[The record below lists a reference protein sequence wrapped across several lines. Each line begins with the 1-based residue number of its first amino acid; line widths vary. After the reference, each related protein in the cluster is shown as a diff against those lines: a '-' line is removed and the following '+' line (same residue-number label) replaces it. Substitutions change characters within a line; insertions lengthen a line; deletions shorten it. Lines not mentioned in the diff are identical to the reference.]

1 MRGAVLALTAGLM
14 ASAAVAAV
22 PGLEPGVS
30 RELAQ
35 WRAKHYRDV
44 RYALAISV
52 TAGATK
58 LAGTTTVE
66 VTLSPTVPDLVLD
79 WRTSPGAAP
88 VVQLRVNGK
97 RVKAKLEREHLIV
110 PARLLR
116 AGRNRIRLS
125 FESPIALS
133 GSAVTRYV
141 DREDGAEYVYT
152 LFVPSEASSAFP
164 CFDQPDLKARFSL
177 ELVVPRAWT
186 AVGNAPIKA
195 TEDVSSG
202 QRRFRFAAT
211 PPISTYLFAFAAG
224 PFAEVQVPASPQS
237 TPAGRKT
244 ARARQAAKG
253 RAGSPAKEKAAET
266 RLFVRKSQ
274 LARARTEA
282 PEVLRLNRESM
293 RWFERYFN
301 SRFPF
306 PKYDLVL
313 VPEFAYGGMEHAG
326 ATFLREEAV
335 LFPSAPNET
344 DILARAQ
351 LLFHET
357 SHQWFGDLVTMR
369 WFDDLWLKEG
379 FANFMAAKAA
389 EVLLPGQA
397 VWNAFHALKTAA
409 YRTDVTEGT
418 TPIYRPLPNLSS
430 AKSAYGNIVYGKAPA
445 VLRQAEFYVGDAAFR
460 RAVRRFVKKHA
471 YAAADWSDLVAA
483 LEGASGRD
491 LKRWAQ
497 AWVKRRGMPE
507 VRLSWD
513 TDREGRPKNVAVEQ
527 RDVLGEGRAW
537 PMKLRVFALSES
549 GLPRSADALLR
560 SASTSV
566 RAIDGMPEIDFAFA
580 NFGDYGYGRF
590 LLDPMSRDA
599 VLARPEIVQGDLLR
613 ALVFG
618 SLWESVRDAELAP
631 LAYLDLV
638 VRVAPVERDPVTLAG
653 LLQRAQVAFLHY
665 ASDPQRDA
673 VAEPFEQLLAEGM
686 LHADTPGR
694 RITFLRTLTASAWSE
709 SGRSRLESLLADTLE
724 IPGVKL
730 SSRDRFRVIARLLA
744 LDDPEAKELLSAQIA
759 ADSGDD
765 GRRYAFA
772 AAAAERSAEAKHAY
786 FERFFN
792 EQGLTESWIDAAR
805 GPLNAVEHA
814 ELTQPYLDLALAALP
829 EFKRTRKIFFVNN
842 WLAAFIGGQVDAAA
856 LEQVQSFAGQ
866 PELDSDLKLQLLEA
880 MDGLARTVKI
890 RARFA
895 RLLP

>member
-14 ASAAVAAV
+14 ANAALAV

-35 WRAKHYRDV
+35 WRAKYYRDV

-58 LAGTTTVE
+58 LAGTATVE
-66 VTLSPTVPDLVLD
+66 VTLPRTVPDLVLD
-79 WRTSPGAAP
+79 WRPSPGAAR
-88 VVQLRVNGK
+88 VGQLRVNGK
-97 RVKAKLEREHLIV
+97 PAKAKLEQEHLIV
-110 PARLLR
+110 PARLLH
-116 AGRNRIRLS
+116 AGRNRVTLS

-133 GSAVTRYV
+133 GSGVTRYV
-141 DREDGAEYVYT
+141 DREDGSEYVYT
-152 LFVPSEASSAFP
+152 LFVPSDASSAFP

-177 ELVVPRAWT
+177 QLILPRAWT
-186 AVGNAPIKA
+186 AVGNAPIAA
-195 TEDVSSG
+195 TKDLPNSL
-202 QRRFRFAAT
+202 RRFRFAAT
-211 PPISTYLFAFAAG
+211 RPISTYLFAFAAG
-224 PFAEVQVPASPQS
+224 PFAEL
-237 TPAGRKT
+237 T
-244 ARARQAAKG
+244 
-253 RAGSPAKEKAAET
+253 EKSGPT

-282 PEVLRLNRESM
+282 PEVLRLNRESV

-326 ATFLREEAV
+326 ATFLREDAV
-335 LFPSAPNET
+335 LFPSTPNET
-344 DILARAQ
+344 DILSRAQ

-357 SHQWFGDLVTMR
+357 SHQWFGDSVTMR

-379 FANFMAAKAA
+379 FANFMGAKAA
-389 EVLLPGQA
+389 EALLPA
-397 VWNAFHALKTAA
+397 HSVWNAFHALKSAA
-409 YRTDVTEGT
+409 YRTDVTQGT
-418 TPIYRPLPNLSS
+418 TPIYRPLANLSA
-430 AKSAYGNIVYGKAPA
+430 AKSAYGNIVYAKAPA
-445 VLRQAEFYVGDAAFR
+445 VLRQAEFYVGARVFR
-460 RAVRRFVKKHA
+460 RAVRQFLKSHA
-471 YAAADWSDLVAA
+471 YAAADWNDLVAA
-483 LEGASGRD
+483 LERASGRK
-491 LKRWAQ
+491 LKRWAE

-507 VRLSWD
+507 VRLAWD
-513 TDREGRPKNVAVEQ
+513 TDRKGRPRNVVLEQ
-527 RDVLGEGRAW
+527 HNVLNEGGTW
-537 PMKLRVFALSES
+537 PMKLKVFALPES

-560 SASTSV
+560 GESARV
-566 RAIDGMPEIDFAFA
+566 RAIDGMPEIEFAFA
-580 NFGDYGYGRF
+580 NSGDYGYGRF
-590 LLDPMSRDA
+590 LLDPASRDA

-618 SLWESVRDAELAP
+618 SLWESVRDAELSP
-631 LAYLDLV
+631 LDYLDLV
-638 VRVAPVERDPVTLAG
+638 VRVAPVERDAVTLAG

-665 ASDPQRDA
+665 VSDSQRDA
-673 VAEPFEQLLAEGM
+673 LAQRFEHLLAEGM
-686 LHADTPGR
+686 LRADTPGR
-694 RITFLRTLTASAWSE
+694 RITFLRTFTASAWSE
-709 SGRSRLESLLADTLE
+709 GGRSRLKSLLANTLE

-730 SSRDRFRVIARLLA
+730 SSRDRFRAIARLLA
-744 LDDPEAKELLSAQIA
+744 LDDPEAQALLSEQIA

-772 AAAAERSAEAKHAY
+772 AAAAERSAEAKRVY

-792 EQGLTESWIDAAR
+792 EQGLPESWIDAAL
-805 GPLNAVEHA
+805 GPFNAVEHA

-842 WLAAFIGGQVDAAA
+842 WLAAFIGGQVDVAA
-856 LEQVQSFAGQ
+856 LEQVESFARQ
-866 PELDSDLKLQLLEA
+866 PELEPDLKLQLLEA

>member
-14 ASAAVAAV
+14 ANAALAV

-35 WRAKHYRDV
+35 WRAKTYRDV

-52 TAGATK
+52 AAGATK
-58 LAGTTTVE
+58 LAGTAKIE
-66 VTLSPTVPDLVLD
+66 VTLPRRAPDLVLD
-79 WRTSPGAAP
+79 WRPLSGAAR
-88 VVQLRVNGK
+88 VGQLRVNGK
-97 RVKAKLEREHLIV
+97 PAKAKLEQEHLIV
-110 PARLLR
+110 PARLLH
-116 AGRNRIRLS
+116 AGRNRVTFS

-141 DREDGAEYVYT
+141 DREDGSEYVYT
-152 LFVPSEASSAFP
+152 LFVPSDASSAFP

-177 ELVVPRAWT
+177 RLVLPRAWT
-186 AVGNAPIKA
+186 AVGNAPIA
-195 TEDVSSG
+195 AIEDVSNSL
-202 QRRFRFAAT
+202 RRFRFAAT
-211 PPISTYLFAFAAG
+211 RPISTYLFAFAAG
-224 PFAEVQVPASPQS
+224 PFAELTESSRP
-237 TPAGRKT
+237 
-244 ARARQAAKG
+244 
-253 RAGSPAKEKAAET
+253 T
-266 RLFVRKSQ
+266 RLFVRRSQ

-282 PEVLRLNRESM
+282 PEVLRLNRESV
-293 RWFERYFN
+293 RWFERYFD

-335 LFPSAPNET
+335 LFPSTPNET

-357 SHQWFGDLVTMR
+357 SHQWFGDSVTMR

-389 EVLLPGQA
+389 EALLPA
-397 VWNAFHALKTAA
+397 HSVWNAFHALKTAA
-409 YRTDVTEGT
+409 YRTDVTQGT
-418 TPIYRPLPNLSS
+418 TPIYRPLSNLSA
-430 AKSAYGNIVYGKAPA
+430 AKSAYGNIVYAKAPA
-445 VLRQAEFYVGDAAFR
+445 VLRQAEFYVGARVFR
-460 RAVRRFVKKHA
+460 RAVRQFVKKHA
-471 YAAADWSDLVAA
+471 YAAADWNDLVAA
-483 LEGASGRD
+483 LERASGRR
-491 LKRWAQ
+491 LKRWAE

-507 VRLSWD
+507 VRLAWD
-513 TDREGRPKNVAVEQ
+513 TDREGRPRNVVLEQ
-527 RDVLGEGRAW
+527 HNVLNEGGTW
-537 PMKLRVFALSES
+537 PMKLKVFALPES

-560 SASTSV
+560 GESARV
-566 RAIDGMPEIDFAFA
+566 RAIDGMPEIEFAFA
-580 NFGDYGYGRF
+580 NSGDYGYGRF
-590 LLDPMSRDA
+590 LLDPASRDA

-618 SLWESVRDAELAP
+618 SLWESVRDAELSP
-631 LAYLDLV
+631 LDYLDLV
-638 VRVAPVERDPVTLAG
+638 VRVAPVERDAVTLAG

-665 ASDPQRDA
+665 VSDSQRDA
-673 VAEPFEQLLAEGM
+673 LAPRFEHLLAEGM
-686 LHADTPGR
+686 LRADTPGR
-694 RITFLRTLTASAWSE
+694 RITFLRTFTASAWSE
-709 SGRSRLESLLADTLE
+709 GGRSRLKSLLANTLE

-730 SSRDRFRVIARLLA
+730 SSRDRFRAIARLLA
-744 LDDPEAKELLSAQIA
+744 LDDPEAQALLSEQIA

-772 AAAAERSAEAKHAY
+772 AAAAERSAEAKRVY

-792 EQGLTESWIDAAR
+792 EQDLPESWIDAAL
-805 GPLNAVEHA
+805 GPFNAVEHA

-842 WLAAFIGGQVDAAA
+842 WLAAFIGGQVDVAA
-856 LEQVQSFAGQ
+856 LEQVESFARQ
-866 PELDSDLKLQLLEA
+866 PELEPDLKLQLLEA
-880 MDGLARTVKI
+880 TDGLARTVKI

>member
-1 MRGAVLALTAGLM
+1 MRGAVLALTVGLM
-14 ASAAVAAV
+14 ANAACAA

-35 WRAKHYRDV
+35 WRAKNYRDV
-44 RYALAISV
+44 RYALTISV

-58 LAGTTTVE
+58 LVGTATIE
-66 VTLSPTVPDLVLD
+66 VTLPRSAPDLVLD
-79 WRTSPGAAP
+79 WRPSSGVAR
-88 VVQLRVNGK
+88 VGRLRVNGK
-97 RVKAKLEREHLIV
+97 PAKARFEQEHLIV

-116 AGRNRIRLS
+116 GGRNRVTLS

-141 DREDGAEYVYT
+141 DREDGSEYVYT
-152 LFVPSEASSAFP
+152 LFVPSDASSVFP

-177 ELVVPRAWT
+177 ELLLPRAWT
-186 AVGNAPIKA
+186 AVGNAPIAA
-195 TEDVSSG
+195 TEDAPNG
-202 QRRFRFAAT
+202 LRRFRFAAT
-211 PPISTYLFAFAAG
+211 RPISTYLFAFAAG
-224 PFAEVQVPASPQS
+224 PFAEVRAPAPPQS
-237 TPAGRKT
+237 SLAGRKT
-244 ARARQAAKG
+244 ARAQQAGK
-253 RAGSPAKEKAAET
+253 RRPGSPAREKAVET

-274 LARARTEA
+274 LARARMEA
-282 PEVLRLNRESM
+282 PELLRLNRESV
-293 RWFERYFN
+293 RWFERYFA

-326 ATFLREEAV
+326 ASFLREDAV
-335 LFPSAPNET
+335 LFPSVPNET

-357 SHQWFGDLVTMR
+357 SHQWFGDSVTMR

-389 EVLLPGQA
+389 EALLPA
-397 VWNAFHALKTAA
+397 HSVWNAFHALKTAA
-409 YRTDVTEGT
+409 YRTDVTQGT
-418 TPIYRPLPNLSS
+418 TPIYRPLSNLSA

-445 VLRQAEFYVGDAAFR
+445 VLRQAEFYVGATVFR
-460 RAVRRFVKKHA
+460 RAVRQFVKKHA
-471 YAAADWSDLVAA
+471 YAAADWNDLVVA
-483 LEGASGRD
+483 LERASGRK
-491 LKRWAQ
+491 LKGWAE

-507 VRLSWD
+507 VRLAWD
-513 TDREGRPKNVAVEQ
+513 VDRDGRPLNTVLEQHNV
-527 RDVLGEGRAW
+527 LNEGGTW
-537 PMKLRVFALSES
+537 PMKLKVFALPES
-549 GLPRSADALLR
+549 GLPRSSDVLLR
-560 SASTSV
+560 GERTRV
-566 RAIDGMPEIDFAFA
+566 RAIDGMPEIEFAFA

-590 LLDPMSRDA
+590 LLDPWSREA

-638 VRVAPVERDPVTLAG
+638 IRVAPVERDPVTLAG
-653 LLQRAQVAFLHY
+653 LLQRVQVAFLHY
-665 ASDPQRDA
+665 ASDAQRDTLA
-673 VAEPFEQLLAEGM
+673 PRFEQFLSEGM

-694 RITFLRTLTASAWSE
+694 RITFLRTFTASAWSE
-709 SGRSRLESLLADTLE
+709 SGRLRLKALLASTLE

-730 SSRDRFRVIARLLA
+730 SSRDRFRAIARLLA
-744 LDDPEAKELLSAQIA
+744 LDDPEAKKLLSAQIA

-765 GRRYAFA
+765 SRRYAFA
-772 AAAAERSAEAKHAY
+772 AAAAEPSAEAKRIY

-792 EQGLTESWIDAAR
+792 EPGLPESWIDAAL
-805 GPLNAVEHA
+805 GPFNAVEHA

-829 EFKRTRKIFFVNN
+829 EFKRTRKIFFVNA

-856 LEQVQSFAGQ
+856 LEQVESFARQ
-866 PELDSDLKLQLLEA
+866 PELDPDLKLQLLEA
-880 MDGLARTVKI
+880 MDGLERTVKI

>member
-1 MRGAVLALTAGLM
+1 MRGAVLALTVGLM
-14 ASAAVAAV
+14 ANAAGAA
-22 PGLEPGVS
+22 PALEPGVS

-35 WRAKHYRDV
+35 WRAKTYRDV

-52 TAGATK
+52 AAGATK
-58 LAGTTTVE
+58 LAGTAKIE
-66 VTLSPTVPDLVLD
+66 VTLARSAPDLVLD
-79 WRTSPGAAP
+79 WRPLSGAAR
-88 VVQLRVNGK
+88 VGKLRVNG
-97 RVKAKLEREHLIV
+97 RPAKARLEQEHLIV
-110 PARLLR
+110 PARLLH
-116 AGRNRIRLS
+116 AGRNRVTFS

-141 DREDGAEYVYT
+141 DREDGSEYVYT
-152 LFVPSEASSAFP
+152 LFVPSDASSAFP

-177 ELVVPRAWT
+177 ELVVPRAW
-186 AVGNAPIKA
+186 AAIGNAPIA
-195 TEDVSSG
+195 AIEDVPNSL
-202 QRRFRFAAT
+202 RRFQFAAT

-224 PFAEVQVPASPQS
+224 PFAELTESSGA
-237 TPAGRKT
+237 
-244 ARARQAAKG
+244 
-253 RAGSPAKEKAAET
+253 T

-282 PEVLRLNRESM
+282 PEVLRLNRESV
-293 RWFERYFN
+293 RWFERYFD

-326 ATFLREEAV
+326 ATFLREDAV

-357 SHQWFGDLVTMR
+357 SHQWFGDSVTMR

-389 EVLLPGQA
+389 EALLPA
-397 VWNAFHALKTAA
+397 YSVWNAFHALKSAA
-409 YRTDVTEGT
+409 YRTDVTQGT
-418 TPIYRPLPNLSS
+418 TPIYRPLSNLSA
-430 AKSAYGNIVYGKAPA
+430 AKSAYGNIVYAKAPA
-445 VLRQAEFYVGDAAFR
+445 VLRQAEFYVGARVFR
-460 RAVRRFVKKHA
+460 RAVRQFLKSHA
-471 YAAADWSDLVAA
+471 YAAADWNDLVAA
-483 LEGASGRD
+483 LERASGRK
-491 LKRWAQ
+491 LKGWAE

-507 VRLSWD
+507 VRLAWD
-513 TDREGRPKNVAVEQ
+513 TDREGRPRNVVLEQ
-527 RDVLGEGRAW
+527 HNVLNEGGTW
-537 PMKLRVFALSES
+537 PMKLKVFALPES
-549 GLPRSADALLR
+549 GLPRSVDAVLR
-560 SASTSV
+560 GELTRV
-566 RAIDGMPEIDFAFA
+566 PAIDGMPEIEFAFA
-580 NFGDYGYGRF
+580 NSGDYGYGRF
-590 LLDPMSRDA
+590 LLDPSSREA

-618 SLWESVRDAELAP
+618 SLWESVRDAELSP

-665 ASDPQRDA
+665 VSDSQRDA
-673 VAEPFEQLLAEGM
+673 LAPRFEQLLAEGM

-694 RITFLRTLTASAWSE
+694 RITFLRTFTASAWSE
-709 SGRSRLESLLADTLE
+709 SGRSRLKSLLANTLE

-730 SSRDRFRVIARLLA
+730 SSRDRFRAIARLLA

-772 AAAAERSAEAKHAY
+772 AAAAERSPEAKRAY

-792 EQGLTESWIDAAR
+792 EQGLPESWIDAAL
-805 GPLNAVEHA
+805 GPFNAVEHA

-842 WLAAFIGGQVDAAA
+842 WLAAFIGGQVDVAA
-856 LEQVQSFAGQ
+856 LEQVESFARQ
-866 PELDSDLKLQLLEA
+866 PELEPDLKLQLLEA